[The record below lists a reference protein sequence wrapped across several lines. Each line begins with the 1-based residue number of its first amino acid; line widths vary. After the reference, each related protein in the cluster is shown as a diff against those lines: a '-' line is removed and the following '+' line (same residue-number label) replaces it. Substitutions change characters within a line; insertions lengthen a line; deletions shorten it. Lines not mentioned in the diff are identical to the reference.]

1 MIGATGAKPL
11 KKITAK
17 ELKCIITTLKIQQG
31 QRVRNFDL
39 KEVVDEP
46 ATLALSFFGETVDH
60 PLAVYRVSQD
70 TLKELSASIQA
81 KL

>member
-1 MIGATGAKPL
+1 M

-17 ELKCIITTLKIQQG
+17 ELTCIITTLEIQQG
-31 QRVRNFDL
+31 QTVQNFDL
-39 KEVVDEP
+39 KEVVNEP
-46 ATLALSFFGETVDH
+46 ATLALSFFGESVDH

-70 TLKELSASIQA
+70 TLKELSALIQA